1 MRALKPAVEVIAPQ
15 HGFVL
20 TGAFLH
26 SVMDRLERLPVG
38 MDLLHMELDDCFLP
52 AYGTVVSDLVR
63 AVARQIGWFDVIARL
78 RDLPEG
84 HELREYIHLSGTEV
98 HLERHGQRALPLMLE
113 VLAHDLPAVFRDTLK
128 SGVLAA
134 CIVQGVPLPTIGV
147 GVEEAGG
154 QEVR

>member
-1 MRALKPAVEVIAPQ
+1 
-15 HGFVL
+15 
-20 TGAFLH
+20 
-26 SVMDRLERLPVG
+26 
-38 MDLLHMELDDCFLP
+38 
-52 AYGTVVSDLVR
+52 
-63 AVARQIGWFDVIARL
+63 
-78 RDLPEG
+78 
-84 HELREYIHLSGTEV
+84 
-98 HLERHGQRALPLMLE
+98 MLE